1 MRKQLL
7 TVILCCLCVTL
18 VFAQEK
24 WDLRKCVDYATAN
37 AISVKQADIQK
48 RLADISLKQ
57 NQLSKYPNANL
68 GSNLGY
74 SLGRSRD
81 PNTNVYIN
89 QNLLFQDFSLNA
101 DVIIFNWNRIRNNI
115 TSATYEA
122 DAAHADVDKA
132 KNDIALA
139 VATAY
144 LQALLAKVQI
154 AITDVQ
160 LQQTKSQLSD
170 TRKRVDAGS
179 LPELNALDLEAQA
192 SRDSSNLIS
201 AKANYEQSLL
211 NLKAYMNLDFAAP
224 FDIVEPDIQSIPVE
238 SIAELQPEYV
248 YQLALKSQ
256 PAQRA
261 NELRYQSLMYASKA
275 AKSALYPTFSGFVG
289 LNTNFSNFSK
299 VAGTPFFAGYS
310 DPTQEPNPPKV
321 VVGSSTYLVSTPTF
335 DVTPSQNR
343 SFGQFWEGWG
353 SQINNRFQQNLGI
366 SLRVPIFNGYQARS
380 NYERS
385 KVDIKNQEIVKEQA
399 DQKLKQDIY
408 TAYTTA
414 VAALQKFNASQ
425 SSVATAQRAYDISS
439 KRYGVG
445 LLSTLELIISQS
457 NLNRAKIDLAN
468 AQFDYVFKMKVLEF
482 YKGQGI
488 KL

>member
-1 MRKQLL
+1 MRKLML
-7 TVILCCLCVTL
+7 SAFLACFFVSILC
-18 VFAQEK
+18 AQEK
-24 WDLRKCVDYATAN
+24 WDLRKCVEYAVAN

-48 RLADISLKQ
+48 RLAEISLRQ
-57 NQLSKYPNANL
+57 NKYSRIPNANFDA
-68 GSNLGY
+68 NAGY
-74 SLGRSRD
+74 QFGRSIN
-81 PNTNVYIN
+81 PATNLYTSD
-89 QNLLFQDFSLNA
+89 NLSFTQFNLNA
-101 DVIIFNWNRIRNNI
+101 DITIFNWNRIANNI
-115 TSATYEA
+115 TAATYES
-122 DAAHADVDKA
+122 DAAVADVEKA

-144 LQALLAKVQI
+144 LQALLSKVQI
-154 AITDVQ
+154 GISDVQ

-192 SRDSSNLIS
+192 SRDSANLIT

-211 NLKAYMNLDFAAP
+211 NLKAYMNYDFALP
-224 FDIVEPDIQSIPVE
+224 FDIVEPDVQNIPVE
-238 SIAELQPEYV
+238 SIAELQPDVV
-248 YQLALKSQ
+248 YQVALKNQ
-256 PAQRA
+256 PAQKA
-261 NELRYQSLMYASKA
+261 NELRYKSLVYSSKA
-275 AKSALYPTFSGFVG
+275 ARSAMYPTLTGFGG
-289 LNTNFSNFSK
+289 LSTNASNQGIPVFGDP
-299 VAGTPFFAGYS
+299 VFLGYS
-310 DPTQEPNPPKV
+310 VRPQFPDMVTINGTAYPVATANIEVPQSKRGWSNQ
-321 VVGSSTYLVSTPTF
+321 VG
-335 DVTPSQNR
+335 
-343 SFGQFWEGWG
+343 
-353 SQINNRFQQNLGI
+353 NNFQQNVGLA
-366 SLRVPIFNGYQARS
+366 LRVPIFNSYQARS

-385 KVDIKNQEIVKEQA
+385 KVDIKNQEIVKEQT

-425 SSVATAQRAYDISS
+425 SSVATAQRAYDIAS

-445 LLSTLELIISQS
+445 LLSTLELIISQT

-468 AQFDYVFKMKVLEF
+468 SQYDFVFKMKVLEY

>member
-1 MRKQLL
+1 MRKLML
-7 TVILCCLCVTL
+7 SASLACFFVSILC
-18 VFAQEK
+18 AQEK
-24 WDLRKCVDYATAN
+24 WDLRKCVEYATTN

-48 RLADISLKQ
+48 RLADVSLKQ
-57 NQLSKYPNANL
+57 NQYSKYPNANF
-68 GSNLGY
+68 GSNIGY
-74 SLGRSRD
+74 SLGRSVD
-81 PNTNVYIN
+81 PNTNLYIN
-89 QNLLFQDFSLNA
+89 QNLLFQDFQLNA
-101 DVIIFNWNRIRNNI
+101 DVTIFNWNRIRNNI
-115 TSATYEA
+115 TAATYEA

-144 LQALLAKVQI
+144 LQALLSKVQI
-154 AITDVQ
+154 EIANVQ
-160 LQQTKSQLSD
+160 LQQTKSQLAD

-192 SRDSSNLIS
+192 SRDSSNLIT
-201 AKANYEQSLL
+201 AKANYEQGLL
-211 NLKAYMNLDFAAP
+211 NLKAYMNLDFATP
-224 FDIVEPDIQSIPVE
+224 FDIVEPALQNIPVE

-248 YQLALKSQ
+248 YQIALKSQ

-261 NELRYQSLMYASKA
+261 NELRYQSLMHASKA
-275 AKSALYPTFSGFVG
+275 ARSALYPTFSGFVG
-289 LNTNFSNFSK
+289 LNTGFSNYSQIS
-299 VAGTPFFAGYS
+299 GPPFFAGYT
-310 DPTQEPNPPKV
+310 DPSLQEHPAFV
-321 VVGSSTYLVSTPTF
+321 TVGGTTYGVSTPRF
-335 DVTPSQNR
+335 DFPASEKR

-353 SQINNRFQQNLGI
+353 DQINNRFQQNLGI

-385 KVDIKNQEIVKEQA
+385 KIDIKNQEIVKEQS

-408 TAYTTA
+408 TAYTSA
-414 VAALQKFNASQ
+414 VAALQKFNASE
-425 SSVATAQRAYDISS
+425 SSVTTAQRAYDIAS

-445 LLSTLELIISQS
+445 LLSTLELIISQA

-468 AQFDYVFKMKVLEF
+468 AQYDYVFKMKVLEF
-482 YKGQGI
+482 YKGMGV